1 MKKKIL
7 FFISLISKFWLLIP
21 SKARVYLFTFFYL
34 LESRNKDAANGL
46 KNLFKLK
53 DKLEWVIN
61 ERALSYGKSI
71 HPKHKL
77 TKYHY
82 FFIERI
88 NNGETVIDIGC
99 GYGAVARSIAKSKKL
114 STVYGIDVDPKKI
127 KQARSFDKIDNLFF
141 IQGDAEKNFDYK
153 ADVVVLSNVLEHIN
167 FRKEFLKNIR
177 KSTNAKKFL
186 IRVPVVERDWQI
198 PLRKEL
204 KINYFSDED
213 HKIEHTIEEFKK
225 EIETSEFVINYMTT
239 IWGEIWAECISK
251 L

>member
-7 FFISLISKFWLLIP
+7 FFISLIARFWVLIP
-21 SKARVYLFTFFYL
+21 SRVRIYLFTFFYL
-34 LESRNKDAANGL
+34 LESRNKEAANGL

-61 ERALSYGKSI
+61 ERALSYGKNI

-77 TKYHY
+77 TRYHY

-88 NNGETVIDIGC
+88 NNGETVMDIGC

-114 STVYGIDVDPKKI
+114 STVYGIDFDSEKI
-127 KQARSFDKIDNLFF
+127 KQARSYDKLDNLFF
-141 IQGDAEKNFDYK
+141 IECDAEKNLNFK
-153 ADVVVLSNVLEHIN
+153 ADVVVLSNVLEHIIS
-167 FRKEFLKNIR
+167 RKDFLKNIR
-177 KSTNAKKFL
+177 KSTNANKFL
-186 IRVPVVERDWQI
+186 IRVPMFERDWQI

-204 KINYFSDED
+204 QINYFSDDD

-225 EIETSEFVINYMTT
+225 EIENCDFEITFMTT

-251 L
+251 

>member
-1 MKKKIL
+1 M
-7 FFISLISKFWLLIP
+7 
-21 SKARVYLFTFFYL
+21 
-34 LESRNKDAANGL
+34 
-46 KNLFKLK
+46 
-53 DKLEWVIN
+53 
-61 ERALSYGKSI
+61 
-71 HPKHKL
+71 
-77 TKYHY
+77 
-82 FFIERI
+82 
-88 NNGETVIDIGC
+88 IDIGC
-99 GYGAVARSIAKSKKL
+99 GYGAVARSIAKSQKL

-167 FRKEFLKNIR
+167 SRKEFLKNIR

-186 IRVPVVERDWQI
+186 IRVPLFERDWQI

-225 EIETSEFVINYMTT
+225 ELETSEFVINYMTT

-251 L
+251 